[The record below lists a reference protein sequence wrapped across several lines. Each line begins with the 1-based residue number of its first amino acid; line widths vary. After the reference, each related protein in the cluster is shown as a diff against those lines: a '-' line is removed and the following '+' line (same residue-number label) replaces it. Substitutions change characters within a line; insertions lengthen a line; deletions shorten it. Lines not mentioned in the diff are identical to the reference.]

1 METAITASDLD
12 DAKRALEAA
21 GYTDFKGAA
30 KPARLPNAQFYDCPF
45 VPAPTLVDHRRSK
58 VVRRTAQEIISRGI
72 RSISSQLNWRTLEQ
86 AYVNVLPL
94 EGEVWEA
101 GVFKG
106 VTALLLANAIRHY
119 GPESAK
125 LRLFDSFEGMPEADA
140 ERDFH
145 KKGNFSDTSLE
156 GVRDLVGDGLDI
168 SYQQGFIPDTFAGL
182 ESCKLKLVHVD
193 LDLYQ
198 SILDTLEFCYPRMER
213 GIFVL
218 DDYGTPSCPGALQA
232 VDEFF
237 AGRPE
242 KPFCFSTGQAIVFK
256 F

>member
-21 GYTDFKGAA
+21 GYTVFKGAA

-140 ERDFH
+140 ERDFTRR
-145 KKGNFSDTSLE
+145 GTSATPRWRVFAISSEMVSTFPTNRVSSRTLS
-156 GVRDLVGDGLDI
+156 RD
-168 SYQQGFIPDTFAGL
+168 SNHAN
-182 ESCKLKLVHVD
+182 
-193 LDLYQ
+193 
-198 SILDTLEFCYPRMER
+198 
-213 GIFVL
+213 
-218 DDYGTPSCPGALQA
+218 
-232 VDEFF
+232 
-237 AGRPE
+237 
-242 KPFCFSTGQAIVFK
+242 
-256 F
+256 

>member
-21 GYTDFKGAA
+21 GYTVFKGAA

-168 SYQQGFIPDTFAGL
+168 SYQQGFIPDTFAGSNHANL
-182 ESCKLKLVHVD
+182 SSCMWTSTFISRSWTRLSSAIHEWSEASSSLTTTAHRPAPARFRPWT
-193 LDLYQ
+193 
-198 SILDTLEFCYPRMER
+198 S
-213 GIFVL
+213 
-218 DDYGTPSCPGALQA
+218 SSPGARRSLSA
-232 VDEFF
+232 SAPD
-237 AGRPE
+237 RP
-242 KPFCFSTGQAIVFK
+242 
-256 F
+256 